1 MKISS
6 YYDTKSYPFMHKDI
20 PTLKLILNFIN
31 AQNTDDHNVIIF
43 YPSYVLNSNFHL
55 SVK

>member
-6 YYDTKSYPFMHKDI
+6 YYDTKSYPFTHKDI

-31 AQNTDDHNVIIF
+31 AQNTDDHNAIIF
-43 YPSYVLNSNFHL
+43 YPS
-55 SVK
+55 